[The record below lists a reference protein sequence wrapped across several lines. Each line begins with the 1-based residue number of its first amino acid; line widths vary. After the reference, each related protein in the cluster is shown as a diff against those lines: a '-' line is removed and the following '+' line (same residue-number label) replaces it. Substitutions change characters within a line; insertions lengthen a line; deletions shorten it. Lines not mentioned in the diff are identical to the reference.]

1 MSQTENRPFFSSSHI
16 QNLTNPSI
24 TMMYSIDEIIV
35 GTLQSY
41 LLSIEMERLLLS
53 DATVSLFSLLI
64 VGREEKEE
72 EEKMEAGDV
81 SFIESKGR

>member
-1 MSQTENRPFFSSSHI
+1 
-16 QNLTNPSI
+16 
-24 TMMYSIDEIIV
+24 MMYSIDEIIV